1 MHWIFITLAAIAIAF
16 TLLGALSVWA
26 AVLFMALKTLLV
38 AVPVVLVAILLWQW
52 IGRRKS

>member
-38 AVPVVLVAILLWQW
+38 AAPVVLVAILLWLS
-52 IGRRKS
+52 RRKS